1 MTEVSQSMRKRG
13 AIVAAAGIFLLSISQ
28 ASLIDPSGCRSAPEA
43 SSTADDATGRPSSS
57 GNTYRLSRACASLE
71 SQPQRPR
78 AVEPKFPDAV
88 EIAGDGPQFLSK

>member
-43 SSTADDATGRPSSS
+43 SSTADDATGVHHQAGIP
-57 GNTYRLSRACASLE
+57 
-71 SQPQRPR
+71 
-78 AVEPKFPDAV
+78 
-88 EIAGDGPQFLSK
+88 IA